1 MVTITYTLVVDKTTI
16 FHVENGDPHII
27 DYGGPNTTIHFGKY
41 TSTGTNITLI
51 VGGSEHFYKR
61 VTSCPLSNKYPT
73 AYTKGDIIVGND
85 VWIGHGVT
93 ILSGVTIGD
102 GAVIGACAVV
112 SKDIPPYAIA
122 VGNPIRIIKY
132 RFDKESIDK
141 LLKIAWWDR
150 GEKFIKDN
158 LDLLLNED
166 KVDLFI
172 KRCGL

>member
-1 MVTITYTLVVDKTTI
+1 MPYTIIVDKTTI

-27 DYGGPNTTIHFGKY
+27 DYGGDNTNISFGKY
-41 TSTGTNITLI
+41 TSTGTNLTIL
-51 VGGSEHFYKR
+51 VGGTEHFYKR
-61 VTSCPLSNKYPT
+61 VTTCPLPYKLPQ
-73 AYTKGDIIVGND
+73 AYSKGDIYVGND

-102 GAVIGACAVV
+102 GAVIGACSVV

-122 VGNPIRIIKY
+122 IGNPIRVIGY
-132 RFDKESIDK
+132 RFDSEVIEK

-158 LDLLLNED
+158 AELLLDES